1 MRRLQPGSP
10 PGFFFW
16 CSESTPEGRNAGR
29 RGKARR
35 KQAAALAD
43 CRCVVDREA
52 DVLEDLGQPHDYAPA
67 KEQLVKAREPVA
79 QIGRSAGEP
88 MRACPAE
95 ARPAAI
101 DLAGRRLFGN
111 RPNPAEPEPSN
122 PVDGSA
128 RCRGRPKY
136 DYDNDNDNDNDND
149 ELCDGLFKT
158 CGVRD

>member
-10 PGFFFW
+10 PGFFFGARN
-16 CSESTPEGRNAGR
+16 PPRNAGR
-29 RGKARR
+29 RGKAWR

-43 CRCVVDREA
+43 CRCVVADPEA
-52 DVLEDLGQPHDYAPA
+52 VAGLLDELSRPHDYATA
-67 KEQLVKAREPVA
+67 KEQLAKAREPVA
-79 QIGRSAGEP
+79 QIARSAGEP

-128 RCRGRPKY
+128 RCRGRLKSDY
-136 DYDNDNDNDNDND
+136 DYDNDNDND
-149 ELCDGLFKT
+149 ELCDGLVKT

>member
-1 MRRLQPGSP
+1 M
-10 PGFFFW
+10 
-16 CSESTPEGRNAGR
+16 PEGAARHGESR
-29 RGKARR
+29 RRRSRIAAASPIARR
-35 KQAAALAD
+35 
-43 CRCVVDREA
+43 A

-67 KEQLVKAREPVA
+67 KEQLAKAREPVA

-128 RCRGRPKY
+128 RCRGRPKSDY